1 MKKDERDSLFEK
13 RFSRRNFLALTGAT
27 AAGLLIPPF
36 NKSKGLF
43 AFPVKDSAASTA
55 KVAATQAFNYD
66 RAVVKQRVQHLFESL
81 GGIGDVIK
89 PGDKA
94 AIKINLTGGTSY
106 DNNALLNGVSMIESV
121 WTHPEVLRAVG
132 ELILDS
138 GVNAKDLYIVEA
150 IWDNASYNNYGYSAV
165 QKSLG
170 CQLVNLNSKS
180 PYSDFI
186 DKPVGDNHYYYSS
199 FKLNRILDE
208 VNAFVSI
215 PKMKQHLTAGI
226 THSMKN
232 LIGIVPLTFYG
243 GGWRSQ
249 LHNDGGNDPSTHL
262 PRSICDLN
270 MARPIHL
277 AVIDGIKNAE
287 GGELP
292 TSVTFHPAEY
302 HLLLASKDPVALD
315 SIAALQMGNDPEA
328 EKLQVPGDGLCDNY
342 LYLAHQKGMGTN
354 VLSEIEVVGD
364 GAGSIKTT
372 VQERRA
378 VLPEHIQL
386 SQNFPNPFNASTT
399 IRYYLPGSSK
409 MTLKMFDSL
418 GGEVATLVDGTAQAG
433 EHQYFWT
440 AGNLPSG
447 IYYCRLQSEGRVETR
462 KLLLQK

>member
-1 MKKDERDSLFEK
+1 MKKDERDTIFEK
-13 RFSRRNFLALTGAT
+13 RFSRRNFLVLAGAS
-27 AAGLLIPPF
+27 AAGLIIPPF
-36 NKSKGLF
+36 KKSKGLF
-43 AFPVKDSAASTA
+43 AFPTLSSSASTT
-55 KVAATQAFNYD
+55 KVAATQAFNYE
-66 RAVVKQRVQHLFESL
+66 RAAVKQRVQHLFEAL
-81 GGIGDVIK
+81 GGIGDVLK

-94 AIKINLTGGTSY
+94 AIKINLTGGSSY
-106 DNNALLNGVSMIESV
+106 DHEPRLNGVPLVECV
-121 WTHPEVLRAVG
+121 WTHPEVLRAAG

-138 GVNAKDLYIVEA
+138 GVQAKDLTIVEA
-150 IWDNASYNNYGYSAV
+150 IWDAGSYNNYGYQDV

-170 CQLVNLNSKS
+170 CQLVNLNNKA

-208 VNAFVSI
+208 VNVFVSI

-270 MARPIHL
+270 MTRPIHL

-302 HLLLASKDPVALD
+302 HLLLAGKDPVALD

-328 EKLQVPGDGLCDNY
+328 PKLQVPGDGLCENY

-364 GAGSIKTT
+364 GAGSIKTA
-372 VQERRA
+372 VEERRA
-378 VLPEHIQL
+378 VLPDRIRL
-386 SQNFPNPFNASTT
+386 SQNFPNPFNATTT
-399 IRYYLPGSSK
+399 IRYYLPRPARV
-409 MTLKMFDSL
+409 TLKVIDPL
-418 GGEVATLVDGTAQAG
+418 GREIETLVEGTVSPG
-433 EHQYFWT
+433 EHQCLWN
-440 AGNLPSG
+440 AEHLPSG
-447 IYYCRLQSEGRVETR
+447 VYYCRFQSEGCVETK